1 MGESA
6 TDGCCT
12 LYLGGVSWDARTGAS
27 RCASGWVDVV
37 KKFFAVVLATV
48 VLLGGGTVSAQAWEP
63 EPGPMFNNPMAGLK
77 AQDRTMVH
85 VRRAINHAP
94 RHSLIRIATYSLD
107 REDITRALLNA
118 CKRKVAIQLVLN
130 DNWTSGQT
138 RSMRSKF
145 GTNIDPHFADGCH
158 PRDPDK
164 FAKPWPYPSFVKIC
178 SGACR
183 LNRPLGNQHMKFF
196 LFSQTGSAR
205 DVVMVG
211 STNLTGYAA
220 RTHWNDLFTMNNRPV
235 SYQAYS
241 TVFRELAMDVPVVE
255 PHVLVVDG
263 DITSEFG
270 AIVPRI
276 DKENDPLWLRLNQVD
291 CQAPRG
297 YGQHRRTIIRVMMYA
312 WVGDRGQYLA
322 QKAAQLDRRGCVFRV
337 ILSGAGSRV
346 KKILR
351 RGGVQMRSADLDT
364 DRDKETG
371 FDDTP
376 WEHFT
381 HEKWMSLNGTYAGA
395 PLRVVWTGSEN
406 WSDKSEVNDEV
417 TVTIPRRRAH
427 QVYAKHFE
435 RLWRHNTRRL

>member
-1 MGESA
+1 M
-6 TDGCCT
+6 D
-12 LYLGGVSWDARTGAS
+12 LFRKLLV
-27 RCASGWVDVV
+27 
-37 KKFFAVVLATV
+37 VVLATV

-63 EPGPMFNNPMAGLK
+63 DTGPMFNNPMGSRAS
-77 AQDRTMVH
+77 QDRTMVH

-94 RHSLIRIATYSLD
+94 KHSLIRIATYSLD
-107 REDITRALLNA
+107 REDVTKALLKA
-118 CKRKVAIQLVLN
+118 CNRKVAIQLVLN

-138 RSMRSKF
+138 RTMRSKF
-145 GTNIDPHFADGCH
+145 GTNIDPHFDDGCH
-158 PRDPDK
+158 PRDPKK
-164 FAKPWPYPSFVKIC
+164 FAQPWPYPSFVKIC
-178 SGACR
+178 GGACR

-196 LFSQTGSAR
+196 LFSQTGTAR

-220 RTHWNDLFTMNNRPV
+220 RTHWNDLFTMNNRPI

-241 TVFRELAMDVPVVE
+241 NIFRELALDVPVVE

-276 DKENDPLWLRLNQVD
+276 NKENDPVWLRLNQVD
-291 CQAPRG
+291 CRAPAG
-297 YGQHRRTIIRVMMYA
+297 YGQHGHTVIRVMMYA

-322 QKAAQLDRRGCVFRV
+322 QKSAQLDRAGCVVRV

-364 DRDKETG
+364 DHNKETG
-371 FDDTP
+371 FDETP

-417 TVTIPRRRAH
+417 TVTIPRRGAH
-427 QVYAKHFE
+427 KVYANHFE
-435 RLWRHNTRRL
+435 RLWKRNTRRL

>member
-1 MGESA
+1 MGESP
-6 TDGCCT
+6 TNGTST
-12 LYLGGVSWDARTGAS
+12 LYVGGVLRRPVGG
-27 RCASGWVDVV
+27 CPVASGWVDLFRKLLV
-37 KKFFAVVLATV
+37 VVLATV
-48 VLLGGGTVSAQAWEP
+48 VLFGGATLPAQAWEP
-63 EPGPMFNNPMAGLK
+63 DTGPMFNNPMGNRV

-94 RHSLIRIATYSLD
+94 KKSLIRIATYSLD
-107 REDITRALLNA
+107 REDITRALLKA
-118 CKRKVAIQLVLN
+118 CKRRVAVQLVLN

-138 RSMRSKF
+138 RTMRSKF
-145 GTNIDPHFADGCH
+145 GTNIDPHFGDGCN
-158 PRDPDK
+158 PRDPKK
-164 FAKPWPYPSFVKIC
+164 FAEPWPYPSFVKIC
-178 SGACR
+178 AGACR
-183 LNRPLGNQHMKFF
+183 INRPLGNQHMKFF
-196 LFSQTGSAR
+196 LFSQTGKAR

-220 RTHWNDLFTMNNRPV
+220 RTHWNDLFTMNNRPA
-235 SYQAYS
+235 SYQGYS
-241 TVFRELAMDVPVVE
+241 TIFRELAMDVPVVE
-255 PHVLVVDG
+255 PNVLVVDG

-276 DKENDPLWLRLNQVD
+276 RKENDPLWLRLNQVD
-291 CQAPRG
+291 CRAPAG
-297 YGQHRRTIIRVMMYA
+297 YGQRRRTVVRVMMYA

-322 QKAAQLDRRGCVFRV
+322 EKSARLDRAGCVVRV

-417 TVTIPRRRAH
+417 TITIPRRRAH
-427 QVYAKHFE
+427 QVYANHFE
-435 RLWRHNTRRL
+435 RLWKRNTRRL